1 MEEEVGLVPKMR
13 LLEVN
18 LLEVSLLE
26 VDLLEVNL
34 LEVSPLE
41 VNPVEV
47 IRMKISPLEVIR
59 GKISPLEVIPLEVIP
74 LEVIPLEDSPPEVSL
89 LGLLYRIHLCRQA
102 TTPQLIHP
110 LLVQRTGKLGLW
122 WISYNRLEAGR
133 MGSAGRENFG

>member
-1 MEEEVGLVPKMR
+1 MEEEVSLVPKMR

-26 VDLLEVNL
+26 VDVLEVNL

-47 IRMKISPLEVIR
+47 IRMKIS
-59 GKISPLEVIPLEVIP
+59 PLEVIP

>member
-1 MEEEVGLVPKMR
+1 M
-13 LLEVN
+13 
-18 LLEVSLLE
+18 
-26 VDLLEVNL
+26 EVNL

-59 GKISPLEVIPLEVIP
+59 GKISPLEVIPLEVIC
-74 LEVIPLEDSPPEVSL
+74 LEDSPPEVSL

-110 LLVQRTGKLGLW
+110 LLVQKTGKLGLW

>member
-1 MEEEVGLVPKMR
+1 MEEEVSLVPKMR

-59 GKISPLEVIPLEVIP
+59 GKISPLEVIP